1 MDRIERERLL
11 FLYSGALERGD
22 METISHVLQQ
32 AETDPQLG
40 EMILEL
46 HTVHLEDVPASEPT
60 TDPRLQILRSPQ
72 PDDTVPTRRQMR
84 LSAGLA
90 IAAAAVLAALA
101 FLVILMGVPQ
111 INEPVATGVI
121 TGRPVLTR
129 HNIDRIVP
137 VERVGRG
144 AVYDLAWSPDGRT
157 LAIASATGLSFYSS
171 DTLQPLEVPS
181 ALRMSLSVYAV
192 DYSPDGQQIAFLT
205 RHGIDVIDLVTGQA
219 VQTWN
224 GAFAAFVRFA
234 DGRMITGMCEDE
246 SLSCST
252 FDVVLLEGEATQ
264 LIASGS
270 NLKPALSDDGSLLAT
285 SDSQRIRLWNT
296 TGDFE
301 SPLLTLH
308 PPQAGQ
314 VKALH
319 FSADGT
325 HISAQVDIG
334 QVENPRSS
342 AGTTVLADAL
352 VTWDVSSSE
361 VIQQVTLLDP
371 SSSAFRANPGGG
383 YFVYEVR
390 QSSRDDGLM
399 LEAAPL
405 ADGDQAFGGDGLPII
420 DAAFS
425 QNDDQL
431 TALLADGRIGVW
443 SLTGDA
449 SPELTGIIDIFLSD
463 VEQIA
468 FSPVNALL
476 AAASSLRMNVYDF
489 AESDLLHTAQF
500 EADDQPLPTLA
511 DNGLAFGPDGAL
523 AYADARPS
531 RSSLAFWMPDEGVTY
546 AATGALSVSDAT
558 AVTYDSFGALVA
570 YFADGPTLVRR
581 FVDQTDFIVESIAL
595 PFDANNAFSRHAV
608 FSPDG
613 MLLAVDGCLSADV
626 RGGSA
631 CSDYRIALIESL
643 SGSVLATVSTGFAGP
658 GQGMALGIQADD
670 RRVLLAVSGCMRFSG
685 GTLLDAV
692 CTNET
697 IALWDVTGLTS
708 GATTEPETLTVVDGA
723 GAVAFNADATL
734 LAFANDT
741 QLQVIEVVAGE
752 ILLSHSLS
760 GSDGGL
766 AFNSEDTLVA
776 VGSEGTVLLL
786 GLPLD

>member
-1 MDRIERERLL
+1 
-11 FLYSGALERGD
+11 
-22 METISHVLQQ
+22 
-32 AETDPQLG
+32 
-40 EMILEL
+40 
-46 HTVHLEDVPASEPT
+46 
-60 TDPRLQILRSPQ
+60 
-72 PDDTVPTRRQMR
+72 
-84 LSAGLA
+84 
-90 IAAAAVLAALA
+90 
-101 FLVILMGVPQ
+101 
-111 INEPVATGVI
+111 
-121 TGRPVLTR
+121 
-129 HNIDRIVP
+129 
-137 VERVGRG
+137 
-144 AVYDLAWSPDGRT
+144 
-157 LAIASATGLSFYSS
+157 
-171 DTLQPLEVPS
+171 
-181 ALRMSLSVYAV
+181 
-192 DYSPDGQQIAFLT
+192 
-205 RHGIDVIDLVTGQA
+205 
-219 VQTWN
+219 
-224 GAFAAFVRFA
+224 
-234 DGRMITGMCEDE
+234 
-246 SLSCST
+246 
-252 FDVVLLEGEATQ
+252 
-264 LIASGS
+264 
-270 NLKPALSDDGSLLAT
+270 
-285 SDSQRIRLWNT
+285 
-296 TGDFE
+296 
-301 SPLLTLH
+301 
-308 PPQAGQ
+308 
-314 VKALH
+314 
-319 FSADGT
+319 
-325 HISAQVDIG
+325 
-334 QVENPRSS
+334 
-342 AGTTVLADAL
+342 
-352 VTWDVSSSE
+352 
-361 VIQQVTLLDP
+361 
-371 SSSAFRANPGGG
+371 
-383 YFVYEVR
+383 
-390 QSSRDDGLM
+390 
-399 LEAAPL
+399 
-405 ADGDQAFGGDGLPII
+405 
-420 DAAFS
+420 
-425 QNDDQL
+425 
-431 TALLADGRIGVW
+431 
-443 SLTGDA
+443 
-449 SPELTGIIDIFLSD
+449 
-463 VEQIA
+463 
-468 FSPVNALL
+468 
-476 AAASSLRMNVYDF
+476 MNVYDF

-631 CSDYRIALIESL
+631 CSDYRIALIETL

-734 LAFANDT
+734 LASANDT
-741 QLQVIEVVAGE
+741 QLQVIDVAAGE